1 MPLFD
6 VEVMA
11 DAVIWE
17 LWRVEADDA
26 EEADEIYGTHGE
38 FIDQIRVDHEENR
51 ETVSVDEID
60 PKDAVPAQAARDA
73 RALNEMAAYLRE
85 TESWNGGDFCE
96 LAANAIAGTGR
107 RL

>member
-1 MPLFD
+1 MPLFE
-6 VEVMA
+6 VVVMA

-17 LWRVEADDA
+17 LWRVEAKDA
-26 EEADEIYGTHGE
+26 EEAGFAYGYDGE
-38 FIDQIRVDHEENR
+38 FIDQIRVDHEDNR

-60 PKDAVPAQAARDA
+60 PKDAVPAQHERDA